1 MKTIYYIFFLIAI
14 ILAFVL
20 GATLCSRKI
29 GPTEAEIERMV
40 NERVAAKLAEQGVK
54 SSDTNMSSTSNATAS
69 NNTAKYSDTK
79 TQYVYEFIDKC
90 EGIFEFDDM
99 PYRLTINTEEE
110 TAQITVGVRDEFG
123 RLTSEKKTFYGTF
136 AYWGGD
142 KNKPY
147 IKGFTGADEDEYWI
161 VMNKQKFFWSS
172 YKFIDFENGYLYMGK
187 DEFEAKNPDY
197 RIKMTLVE

>member
-1 MKTIYYIFFLIAI
+1 MKTIYYIFIFIAI
-14 ILAFVL
+14 ILVFVMVP
-20 GATLCSRKI
+20 ALCSRKI

-110 TAQITVGVRDEFG
+110 TAQITVGVRDECG

-136 AYWGGD
+136 GYWGGD

-147 IKGFTGADEDEYWI
+147 IKGITGADEDEYWI

-172 YKFIDFENGYLYMGK
+172 YKIIDFENGYLYMGK